1 MKTKN
6 FDILFYALPIFIIF
20 TIVLLAYW
28 PGILVSDSMV
38 QWHQTQIASFN
49 NWHPAYNT
57 IYIFVLTKICNNPGF
72 VLFIQCLILSLCV
85 SFTITRLKKYYNVIL
100 NICNN

>member
-1 MKTKN
+1 MKKIIEKIKN
-6 FDILFYALPIFIIF
+6 SFILYSLPIMLIF

-38 QWHQTQIASFN
+38 QWHQAQTGAIS

-57 IYIFVLTKICNNPGF
+57 IYIMILTKIINN
-72 VLFIQCLILSLCV
+72 V
-85 SFTITRLKKYYNVIL
+85 
-100 NICNN
+100 NINHRSKL